1 MRLLLITFAAALTL
15 TVPAYAVTLPD
26 VEDEVMCVTCGT
38 ALNVSQAPSADA
50 ERAFIER
57 RIADGL
63 DKDEIKDALVAE
75 YGPKVLAEPRQAT
88 AWVIPVALGVFA
100 LLLVVAAVRRWRGQ
114 AADEPRGE
122 ALAEEDRQR
131 LDRDMAAYDL

>member
-114 AADEPRGE
+114 TADEPSGE